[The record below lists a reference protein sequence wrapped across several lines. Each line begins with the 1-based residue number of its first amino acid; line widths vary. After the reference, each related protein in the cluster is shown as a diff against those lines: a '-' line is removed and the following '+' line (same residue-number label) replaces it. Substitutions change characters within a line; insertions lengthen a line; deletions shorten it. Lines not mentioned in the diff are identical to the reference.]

1 MVIDTSAIAAILFD
15 EPEQATFIEKIEAA
29 PTRLISASTLLEC
42 LIVVE
47 SRKGTL
53 GRAELELFVY
63 EAELNIVAFDRAQMD
78 LAAQAWRRYGKGRH
92 AAGLNY
98 CDCFAYALAKSS
110 GEPLLFKGLGFPQ
123 TDIEQ
128 CI

>member
-15 EPEQATFIEKIEAA
+15 EPERATFIEKIEAA

-47 SRKGTL
+47 SRKGTM

-63 EAELNIVAFDRAQMD
+63 EAELNIVAFDRVQMD
-78 LAAQAWRRYGKGRH
+78 LAAQAWRHYGKGRH

-98 CDCFAYALAKSS
+98 GDCFAYALAKFS
-110 GEPLLFKGLGFPQ
+110 GEPLLFKGLDFPQ

-128 CI
+128 C

>member
-1 MVIDTSAIAAILFD
+1 MVIDTSAVAAILFD
-15 EPEQATFIEKIEAA
+15 EPERANFIEKIEAA
-29 PTRLISASTLLEC
+29 QTRLISASTLLEC
-42 LIVVE
+42 VLVVE

-63 EAELNIVAFDRAQMD
+63 EAELNIVAFDQAQMD
-78 LAAQAWRRYGKGRH
+78 LAAQAWRHYGKGRH

-98 CDCFAYALAKSS
+98 GDCFTYALAKFS
-110 GEPLLFKGLGFPQ
+110 GEPLLFKGMDFPQ

-128 CI
+128 C